1 MKSINK
7 VKYQLLKMRE
17 AYEAKKN
24 LTIEIPDDE
33 YERLMQYDIVDFPIV
48 NPEPEEPEVH
58 ANNYYIGRSDKEVF
72 TLDDLDQ
79 YVAEKPSEITLPG
92 GDTSTWAV
100 WIYPESWGKPTKA
113 ISDASNAD
121 ELASFNYDNVLTFP
135 EGYTGCWSLPYDD
148 TTYTLEW

>member
-1 MKSINK
+1 MKLINK

-48 NPEPEEPEVH
+48 NPEPEEPEVP
-58 ANNYYIGRSDKEVF
+58 ANNYYIGRSNKEVF

-92 GDTSTWAV
+92 GDIKTTWAV

-113 ISDASNAD
+113 ISDATNED
-121 ELASFNYDNVLTFP
+121 ELASFMYTDLTLP
-135 EGYTGCWSLPYDD
+135 EGYTGCYTLSMVDD
-148 TTYTLEW
+148 TYTLEW

>member
-1 MKSINK
+1 MKLINK

-48 NPEPEEPEVH
+48 NPEPEEPEVPT
-58 ANNYYIGRSDKEVF
+58 NNYYIGRSQKEVF

-92 GDTSTWAV
+92 GDTSSWAV

-113 ISDASNAD
+113 VSNHSMMDEIS
-121 ELASFNYDNVLTFP
+121 SFTYEKITLP
-135 EGYTGCWSLPYDD
+135 EGYTGCWSTPGVDD
-148 TTYTLEW
+148 TYTLEW

>member
-48 NPEPEEPEVH
+48 NPEPEEPEVPT
-58 ANNYYIGRSDKEVF
+58 NNYYIGRTNKVTF

-92 GDTSTWAV
+92 GDTTAWAV
-100 WIYPESWGKPTKA
+100 WIYPESWGKPVKA
-113 ISDASNAD
+113 ISNSSNID
-121 ELASFNYDNVLTFP
+121 ELSSFIYERLTLP
-135 EGYTGCWSLPYDD
+135 EGYTGCYSAPTSDD
-148 TTYTLEW
+148 TYTLEW

>member
-48 NPEPEEPEVH
+48 NPEPEEPETPT
-58 ANNYYIGRSDKEVF
+58 NNYYIGRSQKEVF

-92 GDTSTWAV
+92 GDTSSWAV

-113 ISDASNAD
+113 ISNSSNAD
-121 ELASFNYDNVLTFP
+121 ELASFNYEKITLP
-135 EGYTGCWSLPYDD
+135 EGYTGCWSLPYSDC
-148 TTYTLEW
+148 TYTLEW

>member
-48 NPEPEEPEVH
+48 NPEPEEPETPS
-58 ANNYYIGRSDKEVF
+58 NNYYIGRSNKEVF

-79 YVAEKPSEITLPG
+79 YVAEKPGEITLPG
-92 GDTSTWAV
+92 GDITTWAV
-100 WIYPESWGKPTKA
+100 WIYPESWGKPIKA
-113 ISDASNAD
+113 ISNSSNAD
-121 ELASFNYDNVLTFP
+121 ELASFIYADITLP
-135 EGYTGCWSLPYDD
+135 EGYTGCYSVPYSN

>member
-1 MKSINK
+1 MKLINK

-48 NPEPEEPEVH
+48 NPEPEEPEAP
-58 ANNYYIGRSDKEVF
+58 ANNYYIGRSNKEVF

-79 YVAEKPSEITLPG
+79 YVAEKPYEIILPG
-92 GDTSTWAV
+92 GDIKTTWAV

-113 ISDASNAD
+113 ISDATNED
-121 ELASFNYDNVLTFP
+121 ELASFMYTDLTLP
-135 EGYTGCWSLPYDD
+135 EGYTGCYTLSMVDD
-148 TTYTLEW
+148 TYTLEW

>member
-1 MKSINK
+1 MKLINK

-48 NPEPEEPEVH
+48 NPEPEEPS
-58 ANNYYIGRSDKEVF
+58 NNYYIGRSDKEVF

-113 ISDASNAD
+113 ISNSSNAD
-121 ELASFNYDNVLTFP
+121 ELASFNYDNALTFP
-135 EGYTGCWSLPYDD
+135 EGYTGCWSLPYSDC
-148 TTYTLEW
+148 TYTLEW

>member
-1 MKSINK
+1 MKLINK

-33 YERLMQYDIVDFPIV
+33 YERLIQYDIVDFPIV
-48 NPEPEEPEVH
+48 NPEPEEPETPS
-58 ANNYYIGRSDKEVF
+58 NNYYIGRSNKEVF

-92 GDTSTWAV
+92 GDRTTWAV
-100 WIYPESWGKPTKA
+100 WIYPEAWGKPTKA
-113 ISDASNAD
+113 VSNHSNAD
-121 ELASFNYDNVLTFP
+121 ELASFIYADLTLP
-135 EGYTGCWSLPYDD
+135 EGYTGCYSLPGVDD
-148 TTYTLEW
+148 TYTLEW

>member
-1 MKSINK
+1 MKLINK

-48 NPEPEEPEVH
+48 NPEPEEPEVPS
-58 ANNYYIGRSDKEVF
+58 NNYYIGRSNKEVF

-92 GDTSTWAV
+92 GDNSSTWAV

-113 ISDASNAD
+113 VSNHSMMDEISSFIYE
-121 ELASFNYDNVLTFP
+121 ELTIP
-135 EGYTGCWSLPYDD
+135 EGYIGCYSLPGDD
-148 TTYTLEW
+148 DTYTLEW

>member
-48 NPEPEEPEVH
+48 NPEPEEPEVP
-58 ANNYYIGRSDKEVF
+58 ANNYYIGRSNKEVF

-79 YVAEKPSEITLPG
+79 YVAERPSEITLPG
-92 GDTSTWAV
+92 GDRTSWAV

-113 ISDASNAD
+113 ISNYSNAD
-121 ELASFNYDNVLTFP
+121 EFASFNYTELTLP
-135 EGYTGCWSLPYDD
+135 EGYTGCWSLPGDD

>member
-1 MKSINK
+1 MKLINK

-48 NPEPEEPEVH
+48 NPEPEEPEVP
-58 ANNYYIGRSDKEVF
+58 ANNYYIGRTTKVAF

-92 GDTSTWAV
+92 GDNTAWAV

-113 ISDASNAD
+113 ISNSSNID
-121 ELASFNYDNVLTFP
+121 ELTSFNYKDLTLP
-135 EGYTGCWSLPYDD
+135 EGYTGCWAPPTSDC
-148 TTYTLEW
+148 TYTLEW

>member
-48 NPEPEEPEVH
+48 NPEPEEPV
-58 ANNYYIGRSDKEVF
+58 NNYYIGRSDKEVF

-92 GDTSTWAV
+92 GDNTAWAV
-100 WIYPESWGKPTKA
+100 WIYPESWGQPTKA

-121 ELASFNYDNVLTFP
+121 EIASFIYGRLTLP
-135 EGYTGCWSLPYDD
+135 EGYTGCYSVPTSDD
-148 TTYTLEW
+148 TYTLEW